1 MQQISNIFRA
11 DGGGKAEIIM
21 AEVVI
26 IGAGASGM
34 AAAIAAAESG
44 EHHVTIIERQAR
56 VGRKLLSTGNGRC
69 NLSNMNSS
77 PEHYHG
83 GRADFANYALSVWTP
98 ERVLEFFTSLGLMT
112 VTEYGGRVYPL
123 SNQASSV
130 LDVLRFAL
138 EKPNI
143 SLLTGT
149 TVESVRRKGKGFSL
163 SWEGG
168 GMDCDKLIVACGG
181 CAGSKLGGVMDGYN
195 LLKSLG
201 HSRTSLHPSLT
212 QIRTRPEIPR
222 SMKGVKVQAG
232 VTAIKGKRILA
243 AGSGDLLFADNGVSG
258 TVIFDIS
265 RAVATGGEGISLD
278 VDFFEALDK
287 GTVKKYL
294 YSRRE
299 ARPAAP
305 AKEIFSGALH
315 SRVGLALCKYAGIN
329 PETSCA
335 ELQAGQMEAL
345 ASASKALRLEVTGV
359 SGFESA
365 QVTAGG
371 ISTEE
376 FEPKTMESRIV
387 PGLIACG
394 EVLDIDGDCGGYNLQ
409 WAWASGLLA
418 GGSL

>member
-1 MQQISNIFRA
+1 
-11 DGGGKAEIIM
+11 M

-44 EHHVTIIERQAR
+44 EHHVTLIERQSR

-69 NLSNMNSS
+69 NLSNMNPS
-77 PEHYHG
+77 PGHYHG
-83 GRADFANYALSVWTP
+83 GNPAFSHYALTSWTP
-98 ERVLEFFTSLGLMT
+98 ERVLEFFAGLGLMT

-143 SLLTGT
+143 QLLTGT
-149 TVESVRRKGKGFSL
+149 TVESVSRKGKGFSL

-168 GMDCDKLIVACGG
+168 GIDCDRLIIACGG
-181 CAGSKLGGVMDGYN
+181 CAGSKLGGVMDGYK

-201 HSRTSLHPSLT
+201 HSRTALHPSLT
-212 QIRTRPEIPR
+212 QIRTRPDIPR
-222 SMKGVKVQAG
+222 SMKGVKAQAG
-232 VTAIKGKRILA
+232 VKALKGKNVIA
-243 AGSGDLLFADNGVSG
+243 ESSGDLLFADNGVSG

-265 RAVATGGEGISLD
+265 RAVATGGEGIKLQI
-278 VDFFEALDK
+278 DFFETLDK
-287 GTVKKYL
+287 SAVEKYL
-294 YSRRE
+294 YSRRD

-315 SRVGLALCKYAGIN
+315 SRVGLALCKYVGIN
-329 PETSCA
+329 PETPCG
-335 ELQAGQMEAL
+335 ELSGDQLDSL
-345 ASASKALRLEVTGV
+345 AFASKTLHLEVTGV

-371 ISTEE
+371 ISTAE
-376 FEPKTMESRIV
+376 FYPATMESKFV
-387 PGLIACG
+387 PGLFACG
-394 EVLDIDGDCGGYNLQ
+394 EVLDVDGDCGGYNLQ
-409 WAWASGLLA
+409 WAWSSGLLA
-418 GGSL
+418 GGSV

>member
-1 MQQISNIFRA
+1 
-11 DGGGKAEIIM
+11 
-21 AEVVI
+21 
-26 IGAGASGM
+26 M

-44 EHHVTIIERQAR
+44 EHHVTLIERQAR

-69 NLSNMNSS
+69 NLTNLELKGEN
-77 PEHYHG
+77 YHG
-83 GRADFANYALSVWTP
+83 AQPEFSSFALSLWSP
-98 ERVLEFFTSLGLMT
+98 ERVLDFFAELGLMT

-130 LDVLRFAL
+130 LDVLRFGL

-143 SLLTGT
+143 SLIAGT

-163 SWEGG
+163 GWEGG

-195 LLKSLG
+195 ILKSLG
-201 HSRTSLHPSLT
+201 HSRTALHPSLT
-212 QIRTRPEIPR
+212 QIRTKPEIPR

-232 VTAIKGKRILA
+232 LAAIKGKNVLA
-243 AGSGDLLFADNGVSG
+243 RGSGDLLFADNGVSG
-258 TVIFDIS
+258 TVVFELS
-265 RAVATGGEGISLD
+265 RSVATAGEGVNLEI
-278 VDFFEALDK
+278 DFFEAMDK
-287 GTVKKYL
+287 SGLKKYL
-294 YSRRE
+294 FSRKA
-299 ARPAAP
+299 ARPLAP

-315 SRVGLALCKYAGIN
+315 SRVGLALCKYAEIN
-329 PETSCA
+329 PESPCS
-335 ELQAGQMEAL
+335 ELSPARIEAL
-345 ASASKALRLEVTGV
+345 ASAAKGLRLPVTGV

-371 ISTEE
+371 VSTAE
-376 FEPKTMESRIV
+376 FDPETMESRIV
-387 PGLIACG
+387 PCLYACG

-418 GGSL
+418 GGSV

>member
-1 MQQISNIFRA
+1 
-11 DGGGKAEIIM
+11 M

-44 EHHVTIIERQAR
+44 EHHVTLIERQAR

-69 NLSNMNSS
+69 NLTNTNS
-77 PEHYHG
+77 ELCRYHG
-83 GRADFANYALSVWTP
+83 ANPAFAAHALSLWTP
-98 ERVLEFFTSLGLMT
+98 EKVLEFFSDFGLMT

-143 SLLTGT
+143 ELLCGV

-163 SWEGG
+163 TWEGG
-168 GMDCDKLIVACGG
+168 GMVCDKLIVACGG

-195 LLKSLG
+195 ILKSLG
-201 HSRTSLHPSLT
+201 HNRTSLYPSLT

-232 VTAIKGKRILA
+232 VEVFKGKNKISQ
-243 AGSGDLLFADNGVSG
+243 GSGDLLFAENGVSG
-258 TVIFDIS
+258 TVVFDIS
-265 RAVATGGEGISLD
+265 RAVATAGEGVSLQL
-278 VDFFEALDK
+278 DFFETMSRDE
-287 GTVKKYL
+287 VKDYL
-294 YSRRE
+294 TRRRA

-315 SRVGLALCKYAGIN
+315 SRVGLALCKYAEIH
-329 PETSCA
+329 PDTLCE
-335 ELQAGQMEAL
+335 ELSNSQLSAL
-345 ASASKALRLEVTGV
+345 ASASKALRLDVTGV

-371 ISTEE
+371 ISTAE
-376 FEPKTMESRIV
+376 FNPKTMESKLV
-387 PGLIACG
+387 PGLYACG
-394 EVLDIDGDCGGYNLQ
+394 EVLDIDGDCGGFNLQ

>member
-1 MQQISNIFRA
+1 
-11 DGGGKAEIIM
+11 M

-26 IGAGASGM
+26 IGGGASGM
-34 AAAIAAAESG
+34 AAAIAAAERG
-44 EHHVTIIERQAR
+44 EHHVTLIERQAR

-69 NLSNMNSS
+69 NITNIGAGIAN
-77 PEHYHG
+77 YHG
-83 GRADFANYALSVWTP
+83 ENPDFARYALESWTS
-98 ERVLEFFTSLGLMT
+98 EQVLDFFAGLGLMT

-143 SLLTGT
+143 SLIAGA
-149 TVESVRRKGKGFSL
+149 TVDSVRRKGSGFIVGC
-163 SWEGG
+163 EGESIY
-168 GMDCDKLIVACGG
+168 CDKLIVACGG

-201 HSRTSLHPSLT
+201 HSRTALYPSLT
-212 QIRTRPEIPR
+212 QVRTKPEIPR

-232 VTAIKGKRILA
+232 VKAIKGKKLLSE
-243 AGSGDLLFADNGVSG
+243 GSGDLLFADNGVSG
-258 TVIFDIS
+258 TVVFEIS
-265 RAVATGGEGISLD
+265 RSVAKAGEGVSLEI
-278 VDFFEALDK
+278 DFFENLDK
-287 GTVKKYL
+287 GGVKRYL
-294 YSRRE
+294 YARRE
-299 ARPAAP
+299 ARNGAAV
-305 AKEIFSGALH
+305 KEIFSGALH
-315 SRVGLALCKYAGIN
+315 SRVGMALCKYAGIN
-329 PETSCA
+329 PEKICG
-335 ELQAGQMEAL
+335 ELSAGEMDAL

-371 ISTEE
+371 ISTAE
-376 FEPKTMESRIV
+376 FNPKTMESRIV
-387 PGLIACG
+387 PGLYACG

-418 GGSL
+418 GGSV

>member
-1 MQQISNIFRA
+1 
-11 DGGGKAEIIM
+11 M
-21 AEVVI
+21 AEVAI
-26 IGAGASGM
+26 IGGGASGM

-44 EHHVTIIERQAR
+44 VHRVVLLERQAR

-69 NLSNMNSS
+69 NLTNTGAALSN
-77 PEHYHG
+77 YHG
-83 GRADFANYALSVWTP
+83 ADTAFARHALEKWTP
-98 ERVLEFFTSLGLMT
+98 ERVLDFFAGLGLMT

-130 LDVLRFAL
+130 LDVLRFGL
-138 EKPNI
+138 EKSNI
-143 SLLTGT
+143 ELRCGV
-149 TVESVRRKGKGFSL
+149 TVESVRRRGGGFL
-163 SWEGG
+163 LGWEG
-168 GMDCDKLIVACGG
+168 DSLYCDRLIIACGG

-201 HSRTSLHPSLT
+201 HSRTALHPSLT
-212 QIRTRPEIPR
+212 QIRTKPEIPR

-232 VTAIKGKRILA
+232 VRAIKGKQLLA
-243 AGSGDLLFADNGVSG
+243 EGSGDLLFADNGVSG
-258 TVIFDIS
+258 TVVFEIS
-265 RAVATGGEGISLD
+265 RAVATAGEGLGLEI
-278 VDFFEALDK
+278 DFLESMDK
-287 GTVKKYL
+287 SAVKRWL
-294 YSRRE
+294 YSRKD

-329 PETSCA
+329 PESACSA
-335 ELQAGQMEAL
+335 LSASQMDTL
-345 ASASKALRLEVTGV
+345 ASAAKALPLEVTGV

-371 ISTEE
+371 ISTSE
-376 FEPKTMESRIV
+376 FDPRSMESRLV
-387 PGLIACG
+387 PGLYACG

-418 GGSL
+418 GESV

>member
-1 MQQISNIFRA
+1 
-11 DGGGKAEIIM
+11 M
-21 AEVVI
+21 AEVAI
-26 IGAGASGM
+26 IGGGASGM

-44 EHHVTIIERQAR
+44 EHRVTLIERQAR

-69 NLSNMNSS
+69 NLTNTFAGA
-77 PEHYHG
+77 EHYHG
-83 GRADFANYALSVWTP
+83 EQVSFAAFALSVWPP
-98 ERVLEFFTSLGLMT
+98 ERVLDFFASLGLMT

-143 SLLTGT
+143 NLLTGT
-149 TVESVRRKGKGFSL
+149 TVELVRRKGKGFAL
-163 SWEGG
+163 TWEGG
-168 GMDCDKLIVACGG
+168 GMNCDKLIVACGG

-201 HSRTSLHPSLT
+201 HSRSSLYPSLT
-212 QIRTRPEIPR
+212 QIRTKPDIPR

-232 VTAIKGKRILA
+232 LRAAKGGKVLGS
-243 AGSGDLLFADNGVSG
+243 GSGDLLFADNGVSG
-258 TVIFDIS
+258 TVVFELS
-265 RAVATGGEGISLD
+265 RAVARAGEGVSLE
-278 VDFFEALDK
+278 VDFFESLDK
-287 GTVKKYL
+287 GAVKKYL
-294 YSRRE
+294 YTRRE
-299 ARPAAP
+299 ARPLAP

-315 SRVGLALCKYAGIN
+315 SRVGLALCKYVGIN
-329 PETSCA
+329 PESECS
-335 ELQAGQMEAL
+335 ELKAAQMDAL
-345 ASASKALRLEVTGV
+345 ASAAKALRLEVTGV

-365 QVTAGG
+365 QVTSGG
-371 ISTEE
+371 ILTSE
-376 FEPKTMESRIV
+376 FYPKTMESRIV
-387 PGLIACG
+387 PGLFACG